1 MKREYNEEYVERAID
16 MCKKL
21 AWKFARGN
29 YDLFEEYL
37 SEAYIGATKALN
49 TYDENSGIQFS
60 TYCGTCARNE
70 ILMFIRSTKDKQLKL
85 LYENDDYS
93 MNLIL
98 SDVNIEDEI
107 IYKDLYNKTMDY
119 IENNFKEKK
128 RDIIFY
134 RMKHPKY
141 SCRKIG
147 EHFGCSHAY
156 INRILLQSEEK
167 VRYFIYK
174 K

>member
-1 MKREYNEEYVERAID
+1 
-16 MCKKL
+16 
-21 AWKFARGN
+21 
-29 YDLFEEYL
+29 
-37 SEAYIGATKALN
+37 
-49 TYDENSGIQFS
+49 
-60 TYCGTCARNE
+60 
-70 ILMFIRSTKDKQLKL
+70 
-85 LYENDDYS
+85 

-128 RDIIFY
+128 RNIIFY

>member
-60 TYCGTCARNE
+60 TYCKTFYC
-70 ILMFIRSTKDKQLKL
+70 SVK
-85 LYENDDYS
+85 S
-93 MNLIL
+93 LITT
-98 SDVNIEDEI
+98 DAQP
-107 IYKDLYNKTMDY
+107 MP
-119 IENNFKEKK
+119 K
-128 RDIIFY
+128 RAG
-134 RMKHPKY
+134 R
-141 SCRKIG
+141 
-147 EHFGCSHAY
+147 
-156 INRILLQSEEK
+156 
-167 VRYFIYK
+167 
-174 K
+174 